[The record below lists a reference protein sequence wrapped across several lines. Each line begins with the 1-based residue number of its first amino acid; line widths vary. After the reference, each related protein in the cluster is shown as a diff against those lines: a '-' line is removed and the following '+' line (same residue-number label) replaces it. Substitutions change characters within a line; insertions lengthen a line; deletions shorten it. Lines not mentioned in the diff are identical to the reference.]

1 VRLCE
6 GRRAVPR
13 AHGNQVEASRVYF
26 PAGRNRHDRSALVRA
41 AGTLY
46 SNERHSASV
55 AYLRGTFHS
64 VRSRRIAVESAKT
77 IIARLFIESIDY
89 ADCRLAKTAGRCDR
103 HYEKNRHAVT
113 SITRLEPICVY
124 FVASRPHIRQQLV
137 GITSRTSSC
146 IRRPRAQSKE
156 IRFPSEMCATFPI
169 VQKSLTNLANFVFGN

>member
-1 VRLCE
+1 M
-6 GRRAVPR
+6 PR

-55 AYLRGTFHS
+55 AYRGTFHS
-64 VRSRRIAVESAKT
+64 VRSPRIAVESAKT

-113 SITRLEPICVY
+113 SRPITRLEPICVY
-124 FVASRPHIRQQLV
+124 FVASRPRPHIRQQLV

-146 IRRPRAQSKE
+146 IRRPRAQSTE